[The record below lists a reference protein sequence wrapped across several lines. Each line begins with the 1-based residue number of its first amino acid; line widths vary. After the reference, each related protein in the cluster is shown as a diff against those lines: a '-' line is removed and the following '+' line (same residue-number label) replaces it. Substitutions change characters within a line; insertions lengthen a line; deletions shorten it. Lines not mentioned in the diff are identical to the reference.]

1 MAGIGAGSLVFAVV
15 YPAMEGFYFSSPM
28 EGATLPSVLGLSH
41 WVIMAFVYV
50 MAGGMFYVMERYERR
65 R

>member
-1 MAGIGAGSLVFAVV
+1 
-15 YPAMEGFYFSSPM
+15 M

-50 MAGGMFYVMERYERR
+50 MAVGMFYVMERYEEKER
-65 R
+65 